1 MRLPSLLAEFLVVVL
16 AAFAIMSGVVV
27 MVVVVDVV
35 NYVMNTVPFAV
46 VAIGISLFILV
57 GYVLHCFN
65 REGF

>member
-16 AAFAIMSGVVV
+16 TAFTIVSGVVV

-35 NYVMNTVPFAV
+35 NYVMNSVPFATV
-46 VAIGISLFILV
+46 VIGISLFILV
-57 GYVLHCFN
+57 GYMLHRFN

>member
-35 NYVMNTVPFAV
+35 NYVMNTVPFAM

-57 GYVLHCFN
+57 GYMLHRFN
-65 REGF
+65 RGGF